1 MRNYLVILFVL
12 LSATLFAQTA
22 QKIGY
27 VDSQIIL
34 TQLPEAIKA
43 QSAKVNIVSGATNSS
58 NAFIN
63 SLSSALS
70 QAKV

>member
-12 LSATLFAQTA
+12 ISTTLFAQSP

-43 QSAKVNIVSGATNSS
+43 QSN
-58 NAFIN
+58 
-63 SLSSALS
+63 LDALTKIWYDQLAS
-70 QAKV
+70 MTLGY